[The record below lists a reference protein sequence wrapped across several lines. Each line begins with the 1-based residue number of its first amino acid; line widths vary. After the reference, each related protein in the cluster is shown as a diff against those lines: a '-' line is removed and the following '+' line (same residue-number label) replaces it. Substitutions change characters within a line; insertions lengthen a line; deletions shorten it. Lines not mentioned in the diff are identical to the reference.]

1 MANLEAKKI
10 LSTHALACSP
20 CRIQS
25 NTGKMIAVV
34 VAKIID
40 IDGDLPFFE

>member
-10 LSTHALACSP
+10 LSTRALACSP
-20 CRIQS
+20 YRFQS

-34 VAKIID
+34 VVKI